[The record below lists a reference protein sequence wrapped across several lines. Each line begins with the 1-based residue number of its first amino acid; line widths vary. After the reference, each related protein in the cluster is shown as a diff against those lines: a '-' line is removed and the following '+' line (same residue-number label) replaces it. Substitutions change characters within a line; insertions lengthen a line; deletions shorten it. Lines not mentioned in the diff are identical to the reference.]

1 LGERPAVSG
10 GAGGGGTGTRTP
22 RTTGGGVVVDP
33 RMRWRRIQV
42 RRDEGRRRLRR
53 LTTALALLVAV
64 VAAVAATRSPL
75 LDVDR
80 VTVSGAERTGDD
92 EVRRAAAVEPGTP
105 LISVDTG
112 AVAERVERLPWVGSA
127 RVVRRWPSTLE
138 IQVTERVPVAVVQVT
153 EDRAAI
159 VDAEG
164 WVLAIEER
172 APDEEVPEGER
183 LVLTGISGRVA
194 EGERLEEAA
203 RDALDL
209 AVALEERLPGV
220 VASVSTELEAELV
233 AGGVVRFGSTEHLD
247 AKVTALKTVLDEVDT
262 SCMEVLDVRVP
273 GSPALTRNQMCS

>member
-1 LGERPAVSG
+1 A
-10 GAGGGGTGTRTP
+10 
-22 RTTGGGVVVDP
+22 
-33 RMRWRRIQV
+33 
-42 RRDEGRRRLRR
+42 
-53 LTTALALLVAV
+53 
-64 VAAVAATRSPL
+64 
-75 LDVDR
+75 
-80 VTVSGAERTGDD
+80 
-92 EVRRAAAVEPGTP
+92 
-105 LISVDTG
+105 VDTG
-112 AVAERVERLPWVGSA
+112 AVARRVERLPWVASA
-127 RVVRRWPSTLE
+127 KVVRGWPSTLE
-138 IQVTERVPVAVVQVT
+138 IEVTERVPVAVVQLT

-194 EGERLEEAA
+194 EGERLDEAA

-220 VASVSTELEAELV
+220 VASVSTDLEAELV

-247 AKVTALKTVLDEVDT
+247 DKVTALKTVLDEVDT